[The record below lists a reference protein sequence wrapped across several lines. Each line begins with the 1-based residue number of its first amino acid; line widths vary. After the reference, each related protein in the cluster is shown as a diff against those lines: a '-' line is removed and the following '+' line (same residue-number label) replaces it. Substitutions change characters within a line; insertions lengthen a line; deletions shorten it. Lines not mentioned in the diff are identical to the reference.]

1 MADSKVAKAR
11 KRLRTIA
18 TNVSADSLTI
28 AAGRIFLGTRAAPAQ
43 FTKEFSYALNAPELT
58 IGGPSIGFSGSTYP
72 LLIDAELVVPLA
84 ASGVQ
89 EWSNVDNLV
98 AALRA
103 AWLTAGSY
111 PAGEAAAHTCD
122 FETYRAEARGDFTLV
137 RVPLVVAFDN
147 PDI

>member
-11 KRLRTIA
+11 KRLKTIA

-28 AAGRIFLGTRAAPAQ
+28 AAGRIFLGPRAAAAQ
-43 FTKEFSYALNAPELT
+43 FTKEFSYTLNQPELT
-58 IGGPSIGFSGSTYP
+58 IGGPSIGFSSSNYP
-72 LLIDAELVVPLA
+72 LVIDTELVVPLA
-84 ASGVQ
+84 GQSAQ

-111 PAGEAAAHTCD
+111 PAGEVAAHTCD
-122 FETYRAEARGDFTLV
+122 FDAYRPEVRGDLTLV
-137 RVPLVVAFDN
+137 RVLLSVAFDN
-147 PDI
+147 PDV